1 MKKNGSQYILFVV
14 FLIFGI
20 VLSVQIKSTLNAKK
34 TSSSKTITTETVK
47 QQIIEVQ
54 KEIDSLKAEI
64 DDELIMR
71 NDIINEYIN
80 LQNNESLSSEWEN
93 IRLATGLVD
102 VKGPGITIT
111 LNDAEDLLND
121 VEVRY
126 QLIHD
131 GDIQTILNELKIAGA
146 QAISV
151 NGERIVPMSEQLCAG
166 PTIRINGNRYPVP
179 YYIEAIGDPDKLY
192 EAMNN
197 STRIAWLRIFNK
209 RVDIKKEKELKL
221 SKFSGYDNLDRYLSG
236 LEVVK

>member
-1 MKKNGSQYILFVV
+1 MKKNGSQYILFVI

-20 VLSVQIKSTLNAKK
+20 VVAVQIKSTINAQN
-34 TSSSKTITTETVK
+34 TASSKSISTETLK
-47 QQIIEVQ
+47 QEIVEVQ

-64 DDELIMR
+64 DENLIQR

-80 LQNNESLSSEWEN
+80 IQNDEALSSEWEN
-93 IRLATGLVD
+93 IRLATGLAN
-102 VKGPGITIT
+102 VKGAGITVT
-111 LNDAEDLLND
+111 LDDAADILND

-131 GDIQTILNELKIAGA
+131 GDIQVILNELKIAGA

-192 EAMNN
+192 DAMNE
-197 STRIAWLRIFNK
+197 STRIAWLRVFNK
-209 RVDIKKEKELKL
+209 RVEINKVKELNL